1 MSVGSETGRAR
12 AAAVVLVGGQLLA
25 AVGALAV
32 NLLAARVLDPSAR
45 GDLAYALQLS
55 YFVSVF
61 AVMGLERPFMASR
74 TGAFNPEYR
83 VFVRLITPGTI
94 AVIPCVV
101 IATAFSPF
109 STSWLWVGAGVIAVY
124 VALNS
129 LTMSVRVAYVTSM
142 DWRRFGFNA
151 IAAQLIIIAGAG
163 LLVILG
169 VSDPVAWMGIYAAS
183 GIPAVVLLW
192 LAVRRGPEPEWPTDE
207 QRRALRR
214 RGWVLLPSAFSNTAM
229 MHSDRLLLPILSSS
243 AELGLYVTVATVLQM
258 ATWPV
263 QQWVDAS
270 LRRWSQTMR
279 DRSLSMGPLLLQSF
293 LLLVAMSAIMGVAAY
308 LMILFVL
315 PDTYRAATTVILPL
329 AIASVIFGLTRVQQG
344 ILIALGAEGRVSAV
358 EILGTAVSL
367 LAYVALIPG
376 YGMLGAAYGSII
388 GYSACAVAA
397 AFALISVNRTR
408 RNP

>member
-1 MSVGSETGRAR
+1 MNSQHEAGRAR

-74 TGAFNPEYR
+74 TGTFNSEYR
-83 VFVRLITPGTI
+83 IFARLIIPGTI
-94 AVIPCVV
+94 VVIPCVI

-109 STSWLWVGAGVIAVY
+109 STSWIWMGAAVIATY

-129 LTMSVRVAYVTSM
+129 LSMAIRVAYVTSM
-142 DWRRFGFNA
+142 DWKRFGFNA
-151 IAAQLIIIAGAG
+151 IAAQLIIMAGAA
-163 LLVILG
+163 LLVVANI
-169 VSDPVAWMGIYAAS
+169 SHPVAWMCIYAAS

-192 LAVRRGPEPEWPTDE
+192 IAVRRGPEPSWPTDTE
-207 QRRALRR
+207 RKALRR

-229 MHSDRLLLPILSSS
+229 MNSDRLLLPILSSS

-279 DRSLSMGPLLLQSF
+279 EQSLPIAKLLFQSSV
-293 LLLVAMSAIMGVAAY
+293 LLTIMAAILGVAAH

-315 PDTYRAATTVILPL
+315 PESYLPATTVIVPL
-329 AIASVIFGLTRVQQG
+329 AVASVIFGVTRVQQG
-344 ILIALGAEGRVSAV
+344 ILIAIGAEGRVSAV
-358 EILGTAVSL
+358 EILGTAVALIS
-367 LAYVALIPG
+367 YVALIPNL
-376 YGMLGAAYGSII
+376 GMLGAAYGSII
-388 GYSACAVAA
+388 GYTACAVAA
-397 AFALISVNRTR
+397 TIALISVNRKRGT
-408 RNP
+408 P